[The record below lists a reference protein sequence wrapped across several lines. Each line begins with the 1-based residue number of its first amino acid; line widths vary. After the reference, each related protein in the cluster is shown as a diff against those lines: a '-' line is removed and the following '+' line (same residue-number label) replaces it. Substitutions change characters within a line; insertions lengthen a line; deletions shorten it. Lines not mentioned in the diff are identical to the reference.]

1 MPREMSVV
9 HHTNMSVTSSSSN
22 ASDGYES
29 LGIIHE
35 QALEEQVA
43 SLDVDSSSAMSSH
56 WGSSVQSR
64 MYTLGSTLPN
74 GSPITQCKFAFLSCT
89 IKKIKNS

>member
-56 WGSSVQSR
+56 
-64 MYTLGSTLPN
+64 
-74 GSPITQCKFAFLSCT
+74 
-89 IKKIKNS
+89 

>member
-22 ASDGYES
+22 ASDDYES
-29 LGIIHE
+29 LGVVHE
-35 QALEEQVA
+35 QALEEQAA

-56 WGSSVQSR
+56 WGGSFRAGCIHWEVHCPMEAQS
-64 MYTLGSTLPN
+64 LNVSL
-74 GSPITQCKFAFLSCT
+74 LSFPAQL
-89 IKKIKNS
+89 KK